1 MATSAAAA
9 VAAMAARARR
19 EVLEAL
25 TSRGALGPGR
35 AVALEL
41 PSQMHRRQL
50 DDLIA
55 LGIVHDTRNGLYWLD
70 QSALE
75 RDEQRRRDSAKLL
88 LKILLIATAIAVAMA
103 MGAIVASTH

>member
-19 EVLEAL
+19 ELLESL
-25 TSRGALGPGR
+25 TDRGAVDPEH
-35 AVALEL
+35 ATALDL

-50 DDLIA
+50 DDLIGR
-55 LGIVHDTRNGLYWLD
+55 GIVHAAGNDLYWLD

-75 RDEQRRRDSAKLL
+75 LDEQRRRNAAKLM
-88 LKILLIATAIAVAMA
+88 LKILLIAAAIAIAVA
-103 MGAIVASTH
+103 AIVASRH